1 MKIIVCLIVLILF
14 SAACASGD
22 ADTPTNA
29 FRKYVEAADKKDA
42 AAMKEYATRGSQKLV
57 DETIKNQIGK
67 TSVPETRNEKIE
79 GENAQLE
86 YKNAA
91 TGTWDTIYFVREN
104 GRWKIALD
112 KSMEEVLINSNHRK
126 GQNQ

>member
-1 MKIIVCLIVLILF
+1 MKIFLVPAILLLF
-14 SAACASGD
+14 STACTSSD

-29 FRKYVEAADKKDA
+29 FRKYVEAAGKKDA
-42 AAMKEYATRGSQKLV
+42 AAMKEYATRSSQKLV
-57 DETIKNQIGK
+57 DETLKNQISK

-79 GENAQLE
+79 GEYAQLE

-126 GQNQ
+126 VQNQ